1 MKILKFC
8 RHKKGIWEGVIFEDN
23 TGTHYITNGIGLW
36 EENERRLE
44 GVDIVNSID
53 IAKLCSYMKQNHSQA
68 KLLEQLL
75 EHSAYG
81 L

>member
-23 TGTHYITNGIGLW
+23 SGKHYITNGIGLW
-36 EENERRLE
+36 EENEKRLE

-53 IAKLCSYMKQNHSQA
+53 ISKLCSYMKQNHSQEA
-68 KLLEQLL
+68 LLKQLL